1 MLSFLRPQPEPHSR
15 NGIHGT
21 MSDSAGNAAL
31 EVQQRLADA
40 GAEAKKQFGDVEE
53 LLKTWIK
60 TRPGL
65 TLGAALAAGVLIGWL
80 IKRR

>member
-1 MLSFLRPQPEPHSR
+1 MLSFLHFLSGRHSP
-15 NGIHGT
+15 NGLRGT
-21 MSDSAGNAAL
+21 MSDKAGEAAPPR
-31 EVQQRLADA
+31 ERLAEA
-40 GAEAKKQFGDVEE
+40 GAGVEKQLGDVEE
-53 LLKTWIK
+53 LIKTWIK

>member
-1 MLSFLRPQPEPHSR
+1 MLSFSRPQPGPHRS
-15 NGIHGT
+15 NGSHGT
-21 MSDSAGNAAL
+21 MSGTAGSTAVEL
-31 EVQQRLADA
+31 QQQLADA

-53 LLKTWIK
+53 LIKEWIK